1 MRAVI
6 LAAGIGSRINSQ
18 RPKCLT
24 KLPNNQTIL
33 GNQIEIIRKN
43 GIREIIVVV
52 GFKKELIMEE
62 HPEVFFRYN
71 PMFHINNTAKSL
83 MLAMEEF
90 GEDDL
95 VWLNGDVYLENEVL
109 SRVLNRKGNTV
120 AVNKSQCAQ
129 EEIKYKTDKFGYIC
143 QISKKINNGEGE
155 AVGVNKISKKDFAV
169 FLNCLKKC
177 SQQSYFEKGI
187 ELSLEEGVKFTSVD
201 ISDCKCVEIDFK
213 KDLDKV
219 YSFFS

>member
-18 RPKCLT
+18 LPKCLT

-43 GIREIIVVV
+43 GVKEIIVVV

-83 MLAMEEF
+83 MLAMEES

-95 VWLNGDVYLENEVL
+95 VRLNGDVYLENEVL

-120 AVNKSQCAQ
+120 AVNKAECAQ
-129 EEIKYKTDKFGYIC
+129 EEIKYTTDKFGYIC

-155 AVGVNKISKKDFAV
+155 AVGVNKISKKDFTV

-177 SQQSYFEKGI
+177 SQLSYFEKGI
-187 ELSLEEGVKFTSVD
+187 ELSIEKGVKFLPVD
-201 ISDCKCVEIDFK
+201 ISGYKCVEIDFK
-213 KDLDKV
+213 KDLEKV
-219 YSFFS
+219 YGFFS